1 MQLYLK
7 RNLCNLTTVMNFPS
21 SIPSLPWTG
30 QSYKICLQRRIFYPL
45 THFFTSLS
53 HLPLLTF
60 SLNPSEQLQGSNKDL
75 IHSELSEKAFAPH
88 MPFNIVLNY
97 PGVWPAHLTLS
108 ASIIGSLSPDDSQP
122 LFYLFTKSFRSSF
135 WNRCEKSKCCGAR
148 EKERKENAHIWQGA
162 HSQFT
167 HTPLSGYT
175 VHKQAY
181 KTTGGD
187 RYWSSP
193 QPKKR
198 ISKKKKSQER
208 NIHICI
214 LELTY

>member
-1 MQLYLK
+1 MY
-7 RNLCNLTTVMNFPS
+7 
-21 SIPSLPWTG
+21 
-30 QSYKICLQRRIFYPL
+30 
-45 THFFTSLS
+45 FTSLS
-53 HLPLLTF
+53 HLPFLTF

-75 IHSELSEKAFAPH
+75 IHSALSEKAFAPH

-148 EKERKENAHIWQGA
+148 EKERKENAGIWQGP

-167 HTPLSGYT
+167 HTHLSGCT
-175 VHKQAY
+175 VQKQAY

-193 QPKKR
+193 QPKQR
-198 ISKKKKSQER
+198 ISKKKKSR
-208 NIHICI
+208 KKYTYKHIRILPSSGIHYLAPAWLKLPPQSISLSPI
-214 LELTY
+214 YPRTKSEHH